1 MDEMTYLTAI
11 ITIIVIAT
19 IIMLWSTVYEIIRK
33 DGKGIIVIAV
43 TVLITAFAV
52 TGLTAYDIVI

>member
-19 IIMLWSTVYEIIRK
+19 IIMLWGTVYEIIRK
-33 DGKGIIVIAV
+33 DGKGIIAIAL
-43 TVLITAFAV
+43 TVLITAFVV